1 MRVTTRLFFTR
12 DDVMVDDAAKSQA
25 SEMPNVNVYQR
36 IQSGRELE
44 RSKEQCEQSLTVTI
58 TSNRNQFGFILVEIY
73 KNIDNSNERDN
84 ACCYLRR
91 QFRWCWHPEYGQ
103 ALLPRGMVPGN
114 LELSTLSI

>member
-1 MRVTTRLFFTR
+1 M
-12 DDVMVDDAAKSQA
+12 
-25 SEMPNVNVYQR
+25 
-36 IQSGRELE
+36 
-44 RSKEQCEQSLTVTI
+44 TI

-114 LELSTLSI
+114 LELSTLSIYVPLDRDTVSVGAVCTWYDTAL